1 MALIELNQYENLIFP
16 NLDILQKTFENI
28 LGSFRHLKQLHIE
41 YSGIDDDTKRLDD
54 LNRELNDF
62 VGIRAKESL
71 KMSID
76 LEHFIK
82 YFKMIKEGDV
92 TVNDLLETLLL
103 LKDIAEK
110 RIDKSEEL
118 KTEFGSIRESI
129 STYIAKD
136 FNISQQPKLVKRYQL
151 YKFTIPFLTYFFSP
165 YIPWYQILN
174 NASNNYFYFNLQS
187 ILALAALVPCL
198 LDIFNRKNGVIM
210 MNSEEQKKVKKY
222 EEKISIN
229 LPVISTHLETLTQF
243 WKQQFNIFEPHIIA
257 LKLMDGDAN
266 IKLSN
271 NLAAG
276 IIKKCTEEKVHCKK
290 FDQMLRDCVFINYV
304 PIH

>member
-28 LGSFRHLKQLHIE
+28 LGSFRHLKQFHIE
-41 YSGIDDDTKRLDD
+41 YSGIDDDTKQLDD

-136 FNISQQPKLVKRYQL
+136 FSVSQQPKLVKRYQL
-151 YKFTIPFLTYFFSP
+151 FKFIIPFLTYFFSP
-165 YIPWYQILN
+165 YMPWYQILN

-187 ILALAALVPCL
+187 ILALAASVPCL

-243 WKQQFNIFEPHIIA
+243 WKQQFNIFESHIIV

-276 IIKKCTEEKVHCKK
+276 IIKKCKEEKINCKK